1 MKDRIKAVRKGA
13 DLTQTAFGEKIGLSQ
28 NYIALI
34 EAGQRNPSD
43 RAIRDI
49 CREFSVNEVWLRTG
63 VGEMQSPAGR
73 EEEMARMIR
82 SLMSDRPDSFR
93 SALITA
99 LLRFDPGGPE
109 WSALERIFES
119 VKSEI
124 EKAPGR

>member
-1 MKDRIKAVRKGA
+1 MKDRIKAVRKA
-13 DLTQTAFGEKIGLSQ
+13 AGLSQ
-28 NYIALI
+28 TKFGESVGVTLSAEQKWEI
-34 EAGQRNPSD
+34 GVSVPSD
-43 RAIRDI
+43 AAIKMI
-49 CREFSVNEVWLRTG
+49 AQVYAVNEVWLRTG
-63 VGEMQSPAGR
+63 VGEMHSPSGR

-109 WSALERIFES
+109 WSALEKIFES

-124 EKAPGR
+124 KKAPER